1 MTSKRF
7 SIELSLA
14 GWSVFVVGVL
24 EAHMVVLGV

>member
-14 GWSVFVVGVL
+14 EWSVFVVAVF
-24 EAHMVVLGV
+24 EAHMVFLGV